1 MQNFVFYAIVE
12 LGAACPLC
20 LHGSAVKIMLCHAQS
35 VNSPFALRV
44 HFGLLIPLKY
54 HNTLHRQKK
63 TAIYYLYYIGYD
75 ENNGEN

>member
-44 HFGLLIPLKY
+44 HFGLLIPL
-54 HNTLHRQKK
+54 NTLHRQKK